1 MKKLT
6 ALIIGNGDYQNAS
19 LLKNPTNDAED
30 ISGILIRSGFDVIT
44 LKNASFR
51 EMKERLREFEDK
63 SKDCNGVSI
72 FFFAGH
78 GVEVDGV
85 NYLIACD
92 TEVRN
97 KADIETTALSLNEV
111 IRRMEPEDNI
121 TRTSII
127 ILDACRDNPF
137 QRKWRGA
144 NQGLA
149 PVYAPRGTLLAF
161 STSPGQYASDGDG
174 RNGLYTESLLKHIEE
189 PDLPIETMFKRV
201 RNTLGAKT
209 KQKQISWEHTSLS
222 GEFYFNLSTASRI
235 DIYSSSAI
243 KDKLFV
249 LNESKWTHRAITTL
263 KTYDWYVQNTAF
275 SKITVR
281 NINGA
286 MNDNLFVLGR
296 NILQAAQGGS
306 NDAVAFISNFRSKT
320 DGVEP
325 EKRKAI
331 LDGVI
336 FEIFFDSMGEF
347 RDKPKL
353 KLFNEV
359 FELQLYEEFKDSF
372 EFISGVLAP
381 HAQGFLRV
389 PGSGQA
395 LGVDVRLGSQ
405 VNVEGIYIDGED
417 YLEDAPELDEDDY
430 EQVSKS
436 KFEYK
441 LSRELLVP
449 LRLMKVTYSHDKE
462 LSGKIRV
469 SRWWE
474 VNLSTHK

>member
-44 LKNASFR
+44 LKDASFR

-63 SKDCNGVSI
+63 SKDFNGVSM

-78 GVEVDGV
+78 GVEVDGE

-325 EKRKAI
+325 EKERR
-331 LDGVI
+331 
-336 FEIFFDSMGEF
+336 F
-347 RDKPKL
+347 
-353 KLFNEV
+353 
-359 FELQLYEEFKDSF
+359 
-372 EFISGVLAP
+372 
-381 HAQGFLRV
+381 
-389 PGSGQA
+389 
-395 LGVDVRLGSQ
+395 
-405 VNVEGIYIDGED
+405 
-417 YLEDAPELDEDDY
+417 
-430 EQVSKS
+430 
-436 KFEYK
+436 
-441 LSRELLVP
+441 
-449 LRLMKVTYSHDKE
+449 
-462 LSGKIRV
+462 
-469 SRWWE
+469 
-474 VNLSTHK
+474 